1 MRWTLRGHQ
10 TSVQSS
16 GQVPTAVDISIVL
29 KARASVEALEAGNE
43 FFGERFAG
51 LGPEEAAG
59 DAAVLFYG
67 EGEGEELFN
76 VLLNAF
82 GGVLV

>member
-1 MRWTLRGHQ
+1 MAHPYLR
-10 TSVQSS
+10 
-16 GQVPTAVDISIVL
+16 AVMAGGL
-29 KARASVEALEAGNE
+29 LLASVEALEAGDK
-43 FFGERFAG
+43 FFGEGFAG